1 MNKSKFFAGQP
12 IFTQLLQYLPKSEVN
27 YLARQKGSD
36 RYYKKFTTHAH
47 LIAMLYSCY
56 EHCTSLREVVTGMQA
71 CEGKLQSVHLQS
83 LPARS
88 TFSEANKHRSYDV
101 FESVYYHLFERYR
114 QFLPDSR
121 IKNDQLSRRLVLIDS
136 TTISLFREI
145 LKNAGPAK
153 ANGKRKGGI
162 KVHMAVRASED
173 VPCLVRLTPAA
184 QGDAP
189 FLNHINLKK
198 GSVVVMDR
206 GYNGFAKL
214 IEWDKKKIWWVTRL
228 RSNTSYEVI
237 KNRSLSQQQLAS
249 GVLEDQQIV
258 MGAPKKQISKVACRL
273 IRFYDK
279 TTHKE
284 LCFITNNL
292 QWKASKI
299 ADIYKRRWQI
309 ELLFK
314 RLKQNTTLEYFL
326 GDNENAIKIQ
336 IFCSLIA
343 DLLLKLATARVKRK
357 WAHSNLA
364 ALIRL
369 HLMNYTRLVDFLEN
383 PYKSPITDPVPESQL
398 KLFERSG

>member
-1 MNKSKFFAGQP
+1 MNKSKFFTGQP
-12 IFTQLLQYLPKSEVN
+12 IFTQLLKYLPKSEVHRI
-27 YLARQKGSD
+27 ARQKSSD
-36 RYYKKFTTHAH
+36 RYYKKFTTHSH
-47 LIAMLYSCY
+47 LISMLYACY

-71 CEGKLQSVHLQS
+71 CEGKLQSLQLQS

-88 TFSEANKHRSYDV
+88 TFSEANKHRSYEV
-101 FESVYYHLFERYR
+101 FESIYYHLFERYR

-121 IKNDQLSRRLVLIDS
+121 IKSDRLSRRLVMIDS

-153 ANGKRKGGI
+153 ANGKKKGGI

-173 VPCLVRLTPAA
+173 VPCLIRLTPAA

-189 FLNHINLKK
+189 FLKHINLKK

-206 GYNGFAKL
+206 GYNGFSKL
-214 IEWDKKKIWWVTRL
+214 IEWNQNKIWWVTRL
-228 RSNTSYEVI
+228 RSNTYYEVMD
-237 KNRSLSQQQLAS
+237 NYPVTQQQAAS
-249 GVLEDQQIV
+249 GVLQDQHIV
-258 MGAPKKQISKVACRL
+258 MGAPKKQILKVSCRL
-273 IRFYDK
+273 IRFYDE
-279 TTHKE
+279 TTNKQ
-284 LCFITNNL
+284 LCFITNNFR
-292 QWKASKI
+292 WKASKI
-299 ADIYKRRWQI
+299 AAIYKRRWQI

-343 DLLLKLATARVKRK
+343 DLLLKLATARIKRQ

-364 ALIRL
+364 SLIRL

-383 PYKSPITDPVPESQL
+383 PYKCNITDPVPINQL
-398 KLFERSG
+398 KLFEMSG